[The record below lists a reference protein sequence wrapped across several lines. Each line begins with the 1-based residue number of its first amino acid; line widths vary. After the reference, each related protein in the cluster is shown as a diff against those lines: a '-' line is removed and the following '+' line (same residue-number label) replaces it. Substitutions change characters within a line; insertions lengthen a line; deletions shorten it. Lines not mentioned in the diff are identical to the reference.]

1 MKKILCAGLVLLIGM
16 LFTGVILAHEIEENK
31 KLVDEVVATI
41 DSGKKTEDFKDLAY
55 KKPYYLFIMERD
67 GKFLVHPSFSRL
79 QDWDKDIF
87 DALSKATTEG
97 LWVSYPM
104 VGETAHTYVRRTK
117 SGLIVGSGHR
127 H

>member
-1 MKKILCAGLVLLIGM
+1 MIESFQCLITVLM
-16 LFTGVILAHEIEENK
+16 EKWTEAKTEEYEWFEEIR
-31 KLVDEVVATI
+31 
-41 DSGKKTEDFKDLAY
+41 EDFKDLAY

>member
-1 MKKILCAGLVLLIGM
+1 MKRNLFAGLVLLVSMM
-16 LFTGVILAHEIEENK
+16 LTGVILAHEIEENK
-31 KLVDEVVATI
+31 ILVDEVVVAI
-41 DSGKKTEDFKDLAY
+41 NNGNKAEDFKELAY
-55 KKPYYLFIMERD
+55 KKPYYLFIMEQN
-67 GKFLVHPSFSRL
+67 GTFLVHPSVARL

-104 VGETAHTYVRRTK
+104 LGETAHTYVRRTK
-117 SGLIVGSGHR
+117 SGLIVASGHR